1 MRRYVSRINKIETPL
16 LREADAVNADR
27 KRSKGFDDEA
37 PAESPPLMARLSSA
51 NLSAAERRLTEHL
64 LSLAEYDL
72 ATLTA
77 ADLAD
82 RAGSSR
88 ATIDRLARKFGY
100 AGQRELRHALL
111 RGSRAM
117 KARVDEIKSTSP
129 TIVDGDGPAEI
140 AFKVFNN
147 ASVRALKFAEL
158 LSRSS
163 ELERLVDAVFAA
175 RSIEI
180 FGAGSSAVVGMDMHQ
195 RLLRLGLP
203 IGFAQDSHTQM
214 AQAAM
219 MGPSDLGIAISYSG
233 ATRST
238 VLAAQTARAKGA
250 RIAGIIAKPQ
260 SLLGE
265 LCDVHILTPPGV
277 GLFGTDA
284 VMTRILQMM
293 FNEVLFHCV
302 AMRDQ
307 RLLEN
312 VRAVDEAL
320 NAEKLRSKPI
330 AKEKTN

>member
-1 MRRYVSRINKIETPL
+1 M
-16 LREADAVNADR
+16 NADR
-27 KRSKGFDDEA
+27 KPSNEDRNEA
-37 PAESPPLMARLSSA
+37 APESQPLMARLSNA
-51 NLSAAERRLTEHL
+51 NLSATERRLTEHL

-77 ADLAD
+77 ADLAT
-82 RAGSSR
+82 RSGSSR
-88 ATIDRLARKFGY
+88 ATIDRLARKFGF

-117 KARVDEIKSTSP
+117 KARVDEIESTPP
-129 TIVDGDGPAEI
+129 TITSSDGPAEI

-163 ELERLVDAVFAA
+163 ALEHLVDAVLAA
-175 RSIEI
+175 RSIQI
-180 FGAGSSAVVGMDMHQ
+180 FGAGSSAVVGLDMHQ

-214 AQAAM
+214 AQAALM
-219 MGPSDLGIAISYSG
+219 RPGDLGIAISYSG
-233 ATRST
+233 LTRST
-238 VLAAQTARAKGA
+238 VLAAQTAQAKGA
-250 RIAGIIAKPQ
+250 KIAGIVAKPQ

-265 LCDVHILTPPGV
+265 LCDIHILTPPGV

-320 NAEKLRSKPI
+320 NAEKLRNKFV